1 MINNNTITSNVLA
14 WYFKSKWYNR
24 SHKDHV
30 QISNC
35 VQNKESMPH
44 YTVLWKVPTFVAPMK
59 DYETAF
65 DAFETALNNFY
76 QVDEYELIVPF
87 GHRACCHII
96 HY

>member
-1 MINNNTITSNVLA
+1 MEGT
-14 WYFKSKWYNR
+14 
-24 SHKDHV
+24 D
-30 QISNC
+30 
-35 VQNKESMPH
+35 
-44 YTVLWKVPTFVAPMK
+44 FVAPMK

-96 HY
+96 HYFKRNWWQSVNECEVGRIVPAQVFGR